1 MTGGPGRRAIETVFL
16 DAGGVLVHPNWVR
29 VAGALARHGVAVD
42 AGRLIAAEPRAKL
55 EMDRAS
61 LMAGTDDRRRG
72 WIYFDTVLR
81 HAGIVRDEASDRA
94 LAEMRAYHDVHNLWE
109 HVPAA
114 VAPAL
119 ASLRGAGVRLVVVSN
134 ANGTLRALF
143 DRVGLTAWFDV
154 VLDSHEW
161 GVEKPD
167 PRLFQLALAE
177 SGADAASTMH
187 VGDFVHIDIAGARAA
202 GLAAAVLFDPAGLYP
217 TKIARASPGCR
228 NWPGWSNAPTL
239 PAGNAGSASP
249 LRRL

>member
-1 MTGGPGRRAIETVFL
+1 MIGGPGRRAIETVFL

-29 VAGALARHGVAVD
+29 VAGALAGHGVAVD

-119 ASLRGAGVRLVVVSN
+119 ALLRAAGVRLVVVSN

-187 VGDFVHIDIAGARAA
+187 VGDFVHIDVAGARAA
-202 GLAAAVLFDPAGLYP
+202 GLAAAVLFDPADLYP
-217 TKIARASPGCR
+217 DEDCPRIARLSELAMLVER
-228 NWPGWSNAPTL
+228 ANT
-239 PAGNAGSASP
+239 AG
-249 LRRL
+249 L

>member
-1 MTGGPGRRAIETVFL
+1 MTGGPATPGIETVFL

-29 VAGALARHGVAVD
+29 VAEALARHGVAVD
-42 AGRLIAAEPRAKL
+42 AERLIAAEPRAKL

-61 LMAGTDDRRRG
+61 LMAGTDDRQRG

-81 HAGIVRDEASDRA
+81 HAGIVRDEASERA

-109 HVPAA
+109 HVPAD

-119 ASLRGAGVRLVVVSN
+119 AALRAAGVRLVVVSN

-167 PRLFQLALAE
+167 PAAVP
-177 SGADAASTMH
+177 SGAGRERRRRRERRCTSATSSTSTSPAP
-187 VGDFVHIDIAGARAA
+187 GRRGWPT
-202 GLAAAVLFDPAGLYP
+202 AVLFDPAGLVP
-217 TKIARASPGCR
+217 TG
-228 NWPGWSNAPTL
+228 GL
-239 PAGNAGSASP
+239 PARRTAGRAAAGAGRQRANAAG
-249 LRRL
+249 R